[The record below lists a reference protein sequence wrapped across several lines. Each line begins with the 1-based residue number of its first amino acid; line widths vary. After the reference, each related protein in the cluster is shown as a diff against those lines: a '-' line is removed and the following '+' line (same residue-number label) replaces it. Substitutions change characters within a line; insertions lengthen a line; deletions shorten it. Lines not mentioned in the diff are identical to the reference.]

1 MASNLGGKLAVLA
14 AFEGLFDEVEVP
26 SVQAGNVGVTIGGG
40 GGGAWWTRR
49 VQEGQGK
56 LWG

>member
-40 GGGAWWTRR
+40 GGRG
-49 VQEGQGK
+49 G
-56 LWG
+56 

>member
-40 GGGAWWTRR
+40 GGGMVDEESTRR
-49 VQEGQGK
+49 SG
-56 LWG
+56 